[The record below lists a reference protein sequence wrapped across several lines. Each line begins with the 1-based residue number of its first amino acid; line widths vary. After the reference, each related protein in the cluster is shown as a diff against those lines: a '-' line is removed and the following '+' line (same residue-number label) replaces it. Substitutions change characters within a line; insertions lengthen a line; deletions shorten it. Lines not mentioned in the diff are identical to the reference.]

1 MPIDFSTYIAQL
13 NESLSEENGPTL
25 AYLLRP
31 TSPHGKDLVKEFR
44 NPTVI
49 VASSPLPKELSL
61 RGYSLLQRV
70 FLNRYK
76 GSMVS
81 PWDEI
86 AIQYVLVCTHVAKRR
101 PGEAFQEHSTLV
113 S

>member
-49 VASSPLPKELSL
+49 ERVPCPEGVVL
-61 RGYSLLQRV
+61 RGCSLLQRV